1 MTISKDLIKKYG
13 EDAFISGDN
22 LVKHANP
29 LVHVS
34 PAIDLILGGGIP
46 GGSIISLLGDP
57 KCGKT
62 LLSLHIAGKGQQLG
76 REVYYLNIE
85 GRLKPRDINGI
96 QCLDASK
103 MQIIR
108 SYRNEAGQS
117 KILKADEFLSI
128 AEQIAHTR
136 PGSIIIIDS
145 ISQLVTSGE
154 MTNELNN
161 KDRAPGA
168 TLMAKFCRRLSNVVP
183 VNDIILIGVLHF
195 IANTSGYGK
204 TKVASGGNKIKY
216 AVDIGLE
223 CRKFT
228 LVREGGAEDGRVIGQ
243 EVEWI
248 TTSTAFA
255 PPGQVGKSMITFGVG
270 IDELYEMV
278 SLAVELGLIQQSAS
292 WYKMSYMEDHVDA
305 KKWNIK
311 DYQEQGKP
319 KLMQRL
325 HANEQERTL
334 LMQDFNAIIGA
345 SE

>member
-204 TKVASGGNKIKY
+204 AKVASGGNKIKY

>member
-1 MTISKDLIKKYG
+1 MSISKDMIKQYG
-13 EDAFISGDN
+13 ADAFISGDN
-22 LVKHANP
+22 LEKHTND

-46 GGSIISLLGDP
+46 GGSIVSLLGDP

-96 QCLDASK
+96 KCLDSSK

-108 SYRNEAGQS
+108 SYRNDNGES

-128 AEQIAHTR
+128 AEQIAHSR
-136 PGSIIIIDS
+136 PGSIIIVDS

-154 MTNELNN
+154 MTNELSVR
-161 KDRAPGA
+161 DRAPGA

-183 VNDIILIGVLHF
+183 VNDIILIGILHF
-195 IANTSGYGK
+195 ISNTSGYGK
-204 TKVASGGNKIKY
+204 SKVASGGNKIKY

-223 CRKFT
+223 CRKFN
-228 LVREGGAEDGRVIGQ
+228 LVRENGAEDGRVIGQ

-255 PPGQVGKSMITFGVG
+255 PPGQIGKSMITFGVG

-278 SLAVELGLIQQSAS
+278 GLSVELGLIQQSAS
-292 WYKMSYMEDHVDA
+292 WYKMNYMEDHVDA
-305 KKWNIK
+305 SDWDIKK
-311 DYQEQGKP
+311 YQAQGKP
-319 KLMQRL
+319 KLIQRL
-325 HANEQERTL
+325 HDNEQERNL
-334 LMQDFNAIIGA
+334 LMQDFNNLIGSVA
-345 SE
+345 

>member
-108 SYRNEAGQS
+108 SYRNKAGQS

-204 TKVASGGNKIKY
+204 AKVASGGNKIKY